1 MMVKINKD
9 KVTMAS
15 SSASTT
21 AVSSQSISITGSAT
35 ASSSVS
41 STTQET
47 TIPETDNR
55 PNVNSV
61 EWTDYVL
68 GLLNDDEKIK
78 GNPTT
83 DGLRRVFEIALN
95 CDLVESTSET
105 PQVPSPENEKRAT
118 VIHRLSYYL
127 KDESVP
133 QESKYRSVSGAADV
147 YWGNCDKAYRNYP
160 VAVAETRAEGRAL
173 RRALKLRKVVAA
185 EEVVDEIEDHVDGN
199 SVNKITSNQINFI
212 DVLAKRLNI
221 SALKL
226 IDSLALDST
235 NIYNISYDNA
245 VVIIRKLSEFQ
256 QDASA
261 LSDNLV
267 GYDETWKNRL

>member
-1 MMVKINKD
+1 MMAKNNKEKIT
-9 KVTMAS
+9 VAS
-15 SSASTT
+15 SSSST
-21 AVSSQSISITGSAT
+21 ASISAQGISISGGSA
-35 ASSSVS
+35 ASSS
-41 STTQET
+41 TQADNTAEA
-47 TIPETDNR
+47 ENGNNR
-55 PNVNSV
+55 PNINSV
-61 EWTDYVL
+61 EWTEYVL
-68 GLLNDDEKIK
+68 GLLTDDEKIK

-83 DGLRRVFEIALN
+83 DGLRRVIEIALN
-95 CDLVESTSET
+95 CDVVESSSEI

-185 EEVVDEIEDHVDGN
+185 EEIVDEIEDHVDGN

-221 SALKL
+221 NALKL
-226 IDSLALDST
+226 IDSLALDSA